1 MPKMKKVLVGG
12 LVLASFVAG
21 APVANADYTR
31 TVRPHSSFHLKRGYV
46 IDTVRIHANGRNV
59 ALSIR
64 CLGDGCDWRL
74 FGRGPIRASISEL
87 DRRFLSHSSRALR
100 VRVERW

>member
-46 IDTVRIHANGRNV
+46 IDTVRIHANGGNV
-59 ALSIR
+59 APWSTGSPSTPAHQVPR
-64 CLGDGCDWRL
+64 RRL
-74 FGRGPIRASISEL
+74 RLASVWARADQGFDFGARS
-87 DRRFLSHSSRALR
+87 
-100 VRVERW
+100 